1 MTTEGTTAAVPRA
14 GRREWIGLAVLCLPT
29 LLASV
34 DLTVL
39 YLALPHLSAD
49 LGATTTQQLWIVDI
63 FGFLTSGLLVTMGTL
78 GDRFGN
84 RRMLLISSAAFAA
97 ASLLAAYATTPE
109 MLIGA
114 RALLGVAGA
123 AGMPAALALIT
134 HMFRDPAQRGM
145 AIASWMSC
153 FMGGLMLGP
162 LVGGIMLEY
171 FWWGSAFLLA
181 VPIMVLVLVVAP
193 VLLPERR
200 NPGAGKLDLLS
211 VAMSLVAMI
220 SLVYGLKKLAQ
231 DGFTAPALLAMVFGV
246 LVGVLFVRRQR
257 SLTDPLLDL
266 RLFGIATLRAALI
279 LGLLV
284 SALNGGASLLVTQFL
299 QVIEGLSPLRAGL
312 WLLPPSLA
320 MIIALFLAPGLTA
333 KLKAG
338 RVIALGLGIGVVG
351 YLILAQVESVDGLG
365 LLVAGFAVLLFGMG
379 LPSSLGTMLV
389 MGAAPPDRIGSAS
402 SLQQTSNEFGISI
415 GIATL
420 GSIGMAT
427 YRSELADTVPDTVPP
442 DVVEAAREGIAPASV
457 LSAQFPD
464 LLAPARAAFTVGLNN
479 VAWVSA
485 ALMIGLAIFAYFAL
499 RHTELSEMTPPTDI
513 PPLAEQATAA
523 DAAGVE
529 AGRTD
534 DAPQTVPPQR

>member
-49 LGATTTQQLWIVDI
+49 LGASTTQQLWIVDI
-63 FGFLTSGLLVTMGTL
+63 FGFLTAGLLVTMGTL
-78 GDRFGN
+78 GDRVGN
-84 RRMLLISSAAFAA
+84 RRMLMISAGAFAA
-97 ASLLAAYATTPE
+97 ASLLAAYSTSPE

-162 LVGGIMLEY
+162 LVGGVMIEF

-181 VPIMVLVLVVAP
+181 VPVMVTVLVLAP
-193 VLLPERR
+193 MLLPERR
-200 NPGAGKLDLLS
+200 NPESGKLDLLS

-220 SLVYGLKKLAQ
+220 SLVYGLKEFAKQGL
-231 DGFTAPALLAMVFGV
+231 TAPSLLTMAIGV

-257 SLTDPLLDL
+257 RLADPLLDL

-351 YLILAQVESVDGLG
+351 YLILAQVDSVDGLT
-365 LLVAGFAVLLFGMG
+365 LLVVGFGVLLFGMG

-389 MGAAPPDRIGSAS
+389 MGSAPPDRVGSAS

-420 GSIGMAT
+420 GSVGMAT
-427 YRSELADTVPDTVPP
+427 YRSELADNVPSTVPP
-442 DVVEAAREGIAPASV
+442 EVAEAAGEGISVASV
-457 LSAQFPD
+457 LSGQFPE

-485 ALMIGLAIFAYFAL
+485 VLMIGLAVFAYFAL
-499 RHTELSEMTPPTDI
+499 RNTELSAMTPPSDV
-513 PPLAEQATAA
+513 PQPAEQAPAA
-523 DAAGVE
+523 DAAGVA
-529 AGRTD
+529 AGRED
-534 DAPQTVPPQR
+534 DAPQTVPPLH

>member
-1 MTTEGTTAAVPRA
+1 MTTEGTTAAPPRA
-14 GRREWIGLAVLCLPT
+14 SRREWIGLVVLCLPT

-78 GDRFGN
+78 GDRVGS
-84 RRMLLISSAAFAA
+84 RKLLIVSSAAFAA

-134 HMFRDPAQRGM
+134 HMFRDPAQRGT

-171 FWWGSAFLLA
+171 FWWGSAFLVA
-181 VPIMVLVLVVAP
+181 VPVMLIVLVLAP

-220 SLVYGLKKLAQ
+220 SVVYGLKELAKN
-231 DGFTAPALLAMVFGV
+231 GLEPRALAAMAFGV
-246 LVGVLFVRRQR
+246 LVGTLFVRRQR
-257 SLTDPLLDL
+257 RLAEPLLDL
-266 RLFGIATLRAALI
+266 KLFGIPTLRAALI

-338 RVIALGLGIGVVG
+338 PVIAIGLGIGVVG
-351 YLILAQVESVDGLG
+351 YLILTQVESVDGLT
-365 LLVAGFAVLLFGMG
+365 LLVVGFAVLLFGMG

-389 MGAAPPDRIGSAS
+389 MGAAPPHRVGSAS
-402 SLQQTSNEFGISI
+402 ALQQTSNEFGIAI

-420 GSIGMAT
+420 GSVGLAT

-442 DVVEAAREGIAPASV
+442 AAADAAAEGIAPASV
-457 LSAQFPD
+457 LSGQFPE
-464 LLAPARAAFTVGLNN
+464 LLAPAREAFTAGLNN

-485 ALMIGLAIFAYFAL
+485 ALMVALAAFAFMAL
-499 RHTELSEMTPPTDI
+499 RNTGLSAMTPPGDI
-513 PPLAEQATAA
+513 PQPAEQAPDAATAA
-523 DAAGVE
+523 SVSSA
-529 AGRTD
+529 RP
-534 DAPQTVPPQR
+534 DAP